1 MSSHGLGLASS
12 AGLSWDVGRCSLGR
26 ELASLPRVQ
35 PVSGLSGADRVNW
48 PPSKGSPGPLSLL
61 TVFTSWLLT
70 GQQHSKKES
79 GGGTVLEAEVKA
91 NPCHF
96 CGCLLVQTRYPQVPD
111 LGEVGRHS
119 VVIFNLSGKATISRP
134 KGLGRNQVTGAPHT

>member
-12 AGLSWDVGRCSLGR
+12 AGLSWDVCGCSLGR

-61 TVFTSWLLT
+61 TVFYLL
-70 GQQHSKKES
+70 
-79 GGGTVLEAEVKA
+79 
-91 NPCHF
+91 
-96 CGCLLVQTRYPQVPD
+96 
-111 LGEVGRHS
+111 
-119 VVIFNLSGKATISRP
+119 
-134 KGLGRNQVTGAPHT
+134 APHRAAAFQKGERRLRRLGGQGQATPFLWLSTGPNALPTSPRFGRSGETLRGHI

>member
-12 AGLSWDVGRCSLGR
+12 AELSWDVGRCSLGR

-48 PPSKGSPGPLSLL
+48 PPSKGSPGPLS
-61 TVFTSWLLT
+61 T
-70 GQQHSKKES
+70 GHQHSKKDS

-91 NPCHF
+91 NPRHF

-119 VVIFNLSGKATISRP
+119 VVTFNLSGKATISRP
-134 KGLGRNQVTGAPHT
+134 KGLGRNQVTGAPPT